1 VQVRLRLA
9 AKRDG
14 CSGRRCN
21 DDNEDTVV
29 AELVGAPPPYCRLRY
44 TSRAVVSLAMTQN
57 GGDFLKPETIAV
69 CQDWMVELGD
79 SNL

>member
-1 VQVRLRLA
+1 
-9 AKRDG
+9 
-14 CSGRRCN
+14 
-21 DDNEDTVV
+21 
-29 AELVGAPPPYCRLRY
+29 
-44 TSRAVVSLAMTQN
+44 MTQN